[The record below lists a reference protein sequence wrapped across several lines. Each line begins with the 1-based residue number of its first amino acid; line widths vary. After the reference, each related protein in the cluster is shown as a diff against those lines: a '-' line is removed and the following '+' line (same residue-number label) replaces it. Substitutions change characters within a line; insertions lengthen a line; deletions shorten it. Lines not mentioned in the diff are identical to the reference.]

1 MRVKMTVAVAA
12 LAVLALGLP
21 ASAFADKTVKVDP
34 GESIQAAIDAAKPGT
49 TIEVGAGTYHES
61 VLITKDD
68 ITLEGAGRKK
78 TKIVPPENPVEG
90 QGCVFNFGP
99 PSLFV
104 SGVCVS
110 GPDPNSA
117 CSNGPEVED
126 VTISDLT
133 VADFKDGFGMFA
145 FCAEDTT
152 VTRVIGSNYGAYGIF
167 ANSSTGT
174 TIARTVWGTDDP
186 ALTPEAGIYIGDS
199 PNADATVYKN
209 VTYKNTLGI
218 FIRDAVNGEVLKNK
232 TFNNCAGILFLN
244 TDESTN
250 QPPTPQIDVA
260 NWLAK
265 RNNATGNN
273 QSCSGGDEP
282 PLSGIGIGVSGGVDI
297 RVINN
302 NVFGNQPK
310 EGSTPE
316 FSGGIVVAEGSKG
329 TRVGFN
335 TALGNSTDL
344 FTDGTGEDNT
354 FFANDCLTSQPDG
367 LCTDTVAD
375 DERDGHD
382 GADDDHGRNGGD
394 HHGDKGKHSHK
405 KNHAKR
411 SRKHE
416 DHPRVVHDD

>member
-1 MRVKMTVAVAA
+1 MRVKMTVALAA
-12 LAVLALGLP
+12 LAALTLGLP
-21 ASAFADKTVKVDP
+21 ASAFADKTVNVGP
-34 GESIQAAIDAAKPGT
+34 GESIQAAIDAAKPDT

-78 TKIVPPENPVEG
+78 TKIVPPDNPVEG

-133 VADFKDGFGMFA
+133 VAGFKDGFGMFA

-174 TIARTVWGTDDP
+174 TIAHTVWGTDDP
-186 ALTPEAGIYIGDS
+186 TLTPEAGIYIGDS
-199 PNADATVYKN
+199 PDADATVYKN
-209 VTYKNTLGI
+209 VTYKNVFGI
-218 FIRDAVNGEVLKNK
+218 FIRDAVNGEILKNK

-260 NWLAK
+260 SWVAK
-265 RNNATGNN
+265 RNNSTGNN

-282 PLSGIGIGVSGGVDI
+282 PVSGIGIGISGGVDI
-297 RVINN
+297 RVIHN

-310 EGSTPE
+310 EGSTSE

-335 TALGNSTDL
+335 TVLGNSTDL
-344 FTDGTGEDNT
+344 FTDGTGEDNQ

-367 LCTDTVAD
+367 LCTDPIGD
-375 DERDGHD
+375 DEGDGGD
-382 GADDDHGRNGGD
+382 GDGDHGGDRGDGRHGGKS
-394 HHGDKGKHSHK
+394 KGGHK
-405 KNHAKR
+405 QKR
-411 SRKHE
+411 AEHSRKHE